1 MHTYCC
7 ESPVVVLPLSTNND
21 VYSSSSSS
29 SHNERTTT
37 SVVDNYR
44 DGVDYVSLI
53 AAMIL
58 TTTLCISNNGLSGHF
73 EIMQCDNEHI
83 KNVHRY
89 LKPVAQYYI
98 NNSRFDSIRMLC
110 STGWSDTYLLASKH
124 IDI

>member
-1 MHTYCC
+1 M
-7 ESPVVVLPLSTNND
+7 
-21 VYSSSSSS
+21 
-29 SHNERTTT
+29 
-37 SVVDNYR
+37 
-44 DGVDYVSLI
+44 SLI
-53 AAMIL
+53 ATMIL

-110 STGWSDTYLLASKH
+110 STGWSDTYLLAYNATLITTLVVVACITSLFSFG
-124 IDI
+124 INYSF